1 MKCRKIA
8 RRQRRSTATSP
19 ANMEVLRN
27 VEAIRSRNRASI
39 DGMNHGDGRGRICP
53 TPLSK
58 EATPI
63 VRDPFAN
70 GSPPG
75 DCRPRSPGGRGLLYP
90 NWSMTRN
97 DAPRMSTYV
106 EVDGDGKAV
115 GCGVRCQHSD
125 VILEIDRYRLNGDAC
140 RFISQIAVNLL
151 TFSRANPGPADLR
164 TSEVQQEGRPSQ
176 CAVRDGSQP
185 SFRTE
190 RTSRLAHTP
199 LLSICRAA
207 RSFCRRR

>member
-1 MKCRKIA
+1 MKYRKIA
-8 RRQRRSTATSP
+8 RRQHRSTATGP
-19 ANMEVLRN
+19 ASMEVLRN
-27 VEAIRSRNRASI
+27 VEAIQRRNRASI

-75 DCRPRSPGGRGLLYP
+75 DCRPRSPGGRALLTQTRPSARLVAPADCRPRSPGGRGLLYP

-106 EVDGDGKAV
+106 EVDGGGKAV
-115 GCGVRCQHSD
+115 GCGVRRQHPGLPELRSA
-125 VILEIDRYRLNGDAC
+125 RATSRFNGSIVVCDARHC
-140 RFISQIAVNLL
+140 
-151 TFSRANPGPADLR
+151 FSRPIG
-164 TSEVQQEGRPSQ
+164 GH
-176 CAVRDGSQP
+176 
-185 SFRTE
+185 
-190 RTSRLAHTP
+190 LALFAFPRNGVHIA
-199 LLSICRAA
+199 LE
-207 RSFCRRR
+207 